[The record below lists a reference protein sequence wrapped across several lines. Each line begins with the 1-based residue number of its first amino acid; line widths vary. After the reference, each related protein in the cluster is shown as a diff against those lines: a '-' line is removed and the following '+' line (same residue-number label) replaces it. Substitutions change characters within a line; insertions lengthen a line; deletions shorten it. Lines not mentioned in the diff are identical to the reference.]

1 MKRLV
6 MLLATAVSVGLLAAC
21 GGGEVVV
28 QAQLPGESPDA
39 PPVALRDLTI
49 RLLPYDRDAI
59 FDSLQA
65 AYPEPEPE
73 IPATLLALQDSVSAA
88 QEEWRRAE
96 SRWNEV
102 RDRMRQITEEMQG
115 LNRAERRYRELWTE
129 FGDLERQETESKRRM
144 DSAFAQF
151 DALQKRLLEESQ
163 TVRLQREAWADEA
176 FASIDEVIAAK
187 LKAAGREELA
197 DTTDASGVGRF
208 IAKPGKWWVTA
219 RYDLPYQE
227 LYWNIPVEVK
237 RGEPA
242 QVTLTRE
249 NAIIR
254 PRL

>member
-6 MLLATAVSVGLLAAC
+6 LLLATAVTVGLSAAC

-28 QAQLPGESPDA
+28 QAQLPGESPDD
-39 PPVALRDLTI
+39 PPVALRDLTV
-49 RLLPYDRDAI
+49 RLLPYDRDVV

-73 IPATLLALQDSVSAA
+73 IPAELLALQDSVSAA

-102 RDRMRQITEEMQG
+102 RDRMRLVNDEMQG
-115 LNRAERRYRELWTE
+115 LNRAERRYRELFLE
-129 FGDLERQETESKRRM
+129 FGDLEKEEGDSKRRM
-144 DSAFAQF
+144 DAAFDRF
-151 DALQKRLLEESQ
+151 DTLQKRLLEESQ
-163 TVRLQREAWADEA
+163 AVRLRREEWADEA
-176 FASIDEVIAAK
+176 FAEVEQVIAAR
-187 LKAAGREELA
+187 LKALKRTELA
-197 DTTDASGVGRF
+197 DTTDASGMGRF
-208 IAKPGKWWVTA
+208 VTKGGTWWVTA

-237 RGEPA
+237 RGESV
-242 QVTLTRE
+242 QITLSRE

-254 PRL
+254 PKL